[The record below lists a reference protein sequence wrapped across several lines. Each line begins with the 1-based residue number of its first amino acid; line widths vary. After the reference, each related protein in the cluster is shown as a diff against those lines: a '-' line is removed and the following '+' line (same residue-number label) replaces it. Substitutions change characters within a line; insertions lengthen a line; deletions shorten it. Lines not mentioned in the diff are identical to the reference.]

1 MKMYVSIANKIYEI
15 NRSRNV
21 RVIYTGPE
29 NMTIDAVDCHYRNQI
44 LYFTDAE
51 AHKVECERLTLER
64 VLSMHERVVRRSSLS
79 RCRHHRAVRR

>member
-1 MKMYVSIANKIYEI
+1 MKMFVSIANKIYEI

-29 NMTIDAVDCHYRNQI
+29 NMTIEAVDYHYRNQI

-51 AHKVECERLTLER
+51 AHKVECKRFTLECL
-64 VLSMHERVVRRSSLS
+64 LSMQEMVVRRSSLS
-79 RCRHHRAVRR
+79 RYRHHRAV